1 MNFCSDNH
9 TEICYSSYNCPICE
23 LLADLAQL
31 RIDYEAIE
39 RDLSNTE
46 DALAYYQA
54 ECCNYR
60 SALSNVAPEY
70 LL

>member
-1 MNFCSDNH
+1 M
-9 TEICYSSYNCPICE
+9 CE

-31 RIDYEAIE
+31 RIDYETIKRE
-39 RDLSNTE
+39 LSNTE

-54 ECCNYR
+54 ECRNYR
-60 SALSNVAPEY
+60 SALSEAAPEH